1 MRDDNEGRQSGG
13 GYDIDGGRYGGYGVV
28 GWYTMVINNWGFDFG
43 VTPPPSP
50 ISLSETCS
58 LSIMADK
65 EEGEET
71 APRGADWEVVSLTA
85 STYAAAPSPDVKVKD
100 PKDDEKSEV
109 VDTDKSGTSDALFM
123 SGHFVFP
130 PSQHENLPLEPEKT
144 EIGDDDD
151 DGDGDVSESI
161 KEEGEKSSAKDED
174 NWNISKL
181 TESYGKRSD
190 FEDATTLPGL
200 EKEQNV
206 LNVPKRMEDDDGS
219 GAPYATWWKKQA
231 VSLYSHAKEA
241 NTFWSIFISAAVM
254 GLVIIGHQWQ
264 QERWQ
269 VLHHKWH
276 SGVYDEKFGRM
287 LGPLS
292 RIKESIVGGNRR
304 GFSIRG
310 STTRDH

>member
-1 MRDDNEGRQSGG
+1 
-13 GYDIDGGRYGGYGVV
+13 
-28 GWYTMVINNWGFDFG
+28 
-43 VTPPPSP
+43 
-50 ISLSETCS
+50 
-58 LSIMADK
+58 MADK

-109 VDTDKSGTSDALFM
+109 VDTDKSGTSDALFV

-130 PSQHENLPLEPEKT
+130 PSQHENLPLEREKT
-144 EIGDDDD
+144 EIGDGDDDDD
-151 DGDGDVSESI
+151 DGDVSECI

-200 EKEQNV
+200 EKEQSIYNSATFHYEPNIDDEDRVLVDSVESSDSSSTSDV

-219 GAPYATWWKKQA
+219 GVPYATWWKKQA

>member
-1 MRDDNEGRQSGG
+1 
-13 GYDIDGGRYGGYGVV
+13 
-28 GWYTMVINNWGFDFG
+28 
-43 VTPPPSP
+43 
-50 ISLSETCS
+50 
-58 LSIMADK
+58 MADK

-130 PSQHENLPLEPEKT
+130 PSQHENLPLEREKT
-144 EIGDDDD
+144 EMGDDDND
-151 DGDGDVSESI
+151 DGDVSESI

-200 EKEQNV
+200 EKEQSIYNSATFHYEPNIDDEDRVLVDSVESSDSSSSSDV

-219 GAPYATWWKKQA
+219 GVPYATWWKKHA